1 MGETLKTDA
10 RILVIDDDR
19 ELADMLVDYLTR
31 LGYDTV
37 AAYGGRD
44 GLQIHENG
52 DLALVLLDMNMP
64 VMGGLEVLE
73 RIKDKDKQIT
83 VVMITGFGTIESAV
97 AAIKAGAYDFI
108 TKPFELKNLE
118 IVVDRALERQSLM
131 KQRSVFRGV
140 AISLLFSIPIWLVLG
155 IVIAQSFLK

>member
-1 MGETLKTDA
+1 MQDDLKTDA
-10 RILVIDDDR
+10 RILVIDDDK

-31 LGYDTV
+31 LGYETV
-37 AAYGGRD
+37 AASSGRE
-44 GLQIHENG
+44 GLEIHENS
-52 DLALVLLDMNMP
+52 DLALVLLDLNMP
-64 VMGGLEVLE
+64 GMSGLQVLE
-73 RIKDKDKQIT
+73 KIKEQNKQIT

-118 IVVDRALERQSLM
+118 VVVDRAMERYTLM

-140 AISLLFSIPIWLVLG
+140 AIALLLSIPIWLVLG
-155 IVIAQSFLK
+155 IVIARSFL